1 MTLTLTERIDRML
14 NAGKVV
20 HMENRTVH
28 EVHLVE
34 ALTEDIVFVNVGGD
48 LLYQDTELMTLDET
62 CNAERNLN
70 YLKNKY
76 KI

>member
-1 MTLTLTERIDRML
+1 MKLTLTERINRML

-34 ALTEDIVFVNVGGD
+34 ALTEDIVFVNVGGN
-48 LLYQDTELMTLDET
+48 LLYQDTELMTLDEA
-62 CNAERNLN
+62 CDAERNLN
-70 YLKNKY
+70 YLKNHY

>member
-1 MTLTLTERIDRML
+1 MKMTLTDRINRML

-34 ALTEDIVFVNVGGD
+34 ALTDDIVFVNVGGD
-48 LLYQDTELMTLDET
+48 LLYQDTELMTLDEA
-62 CNAERNLN
+62 CNAERSLN
-70 YLKNKY
+70 FLKKQH

>member
-20 HMENRTVH
+20 HMEKRTVH

-48 LLYQDTELMTLDET
+48 LLYQDTELMTLDEA